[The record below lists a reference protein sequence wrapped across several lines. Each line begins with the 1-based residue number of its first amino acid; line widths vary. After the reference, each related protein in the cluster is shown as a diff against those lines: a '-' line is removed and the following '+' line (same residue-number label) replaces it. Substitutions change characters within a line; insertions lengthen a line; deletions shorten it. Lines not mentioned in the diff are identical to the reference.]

1 MPVSFDTSKEEL
13 VKSLIS
19 TYENK
24 LHDMLTVDVE
34 AISKLMI
41 IKNQNCRYLHI
52 SVNAVDYSAD
62 RTITDVVI
70 DLKYNVPIIEAKL
83 SLFESVLTYMYE
95 ASTKIKSE
103 ERFQLIR
110 AFDDDNYLYLIECAY
125 LKENELYRTVF
136 INDCYNPDMVK
147 TYKRYIEL
155 RGE

>member
-1 MPVSFDTSKEEL
+1 MPISFDTSTEEI
-13 VKSLIS
+13 VKTLIPL
-19 TYENK
+19 YENK
-24 LHDMLTVDVE
+24 LRDMLTVDVE

-52 SVNAVDYSAD
+52 SVNAVNYYAG
-62 RTITDVVI
+62 RPITDVII

-103 ERFQLIR
+103 KRFQLIR

-147 TYKRYIEL
+147 TYNRYRIL
-155 RGE
+155 KGE